1 MTPTPE
7 VIKSLGSLDGNRDF
21 VVFTDWLQAA
31 YQKEVEQ
38 LLSQPN
44 PVLVHQA
51 QGYARC
57 LADILRSVTTNHTAL
72 ARLGQGGRM
81 NT

>member
-1 MTPTPE
+1 MNPTPE
-7 VIKSLGSLDGNRDF
+7 VIKSLGALDGSRDF
-21 VVFTDWLQAA
+21 GVFTDWLQAQ

-38 LLSQPN
+38 LMSQPN
-44 PVLVHQA
+44 PVLVHQS

-57 LADILRSVTTNHTAL
+57 LADILRSVTTNQTAL

>member
-1 MTPTPE
+1 MNPTVD
-7 VIKSLGSLDGNRDF
+7 VIKALGSLDGNRDF
-21 VVFTDWLQAA
+21 GIFMDWVHAA

-38 LLSQPN
+38 MLVQPN

-57 LADILRSVTTNHTAL
+57 LADILRSVTTNQTAL
-72 ARLGQGGRM
+72 NRLGQGGRM